1 MKKCKRIFAML
12 MMMVL
17 AFSLCACGDTS
28 KELIGTWETVLDY
41 SSVMKSE
48 MGSDYEDMDVAF
60 DLKMVLEFHEDGTYS
75 MYADEEYAKTTVD
88 NFVEALIAYDTEA
101 TYADYEESGMSR
113 EEVDEAMQQQYG
125 YTLEEYVREVY
136 SSSFDADDLISDM
149 RADGVFEA
157 KGDKLFMDETEVSPN
172 VYDVFSIEGDTLTV
186 DIPEGAEVDP
196 DEMIE
201 GIDYPLTFT
210 KVVE

>member
-1 MKKCKRIFAML
+1 MKKGKRIFAML

-41 SSVMKSE
+41 STVMKDE
-48 MGSDYEDMDVAF
+48 MGSDYEDMDVTF

-75 MYADEEYAKTTVD
+75 MYADEEYAAQTVD
-88 NFVEALIAYDTEA
+88 KFVEDLIAYDTEA
-101 TYADYEESGMSR
+101 TYAQYEESGMSR

-125 YTLEEYVREVY
+125 CTLAEYVEEVY
-136 SSSFDADDLISDM
+136 SSSFDADELVSDM
-149 RADGVFEA
+149 HSDGVYEA
-157 KGDKLFMDETEVSPN
+157 KGDKLFMDEVEVSPN
-172 VYDVFSIEGDTLTV
+172 VYDVFTIEGDTLTV
-186 DIPEGAEVDP
+186 DIPEGAEVDA
-196 DEMIE
+196 DEMVE